1 MSPPLANISLID
13 FLLAFRS
20 SCLALKQQP
29 LGFTYFAAEPKPST
43 TRPCFF
49 PFETANMN
57 LYLDQAGF
65 YRGLHKR
72 WDIMDVEFLHYL
84 RPVFLYRSGAYDQPL
99 RRLSRG
105 LPLAEMLEDFLLTV
119 AQETKQWI
127 TLRVGTEQPLND
139 QRHDTRAQVSLPP
152 RDRA

>member
-72 WDIMDVEFLHYL
+72 WDIVDAELVHYV
-84 RPVFLYRSGAYDQPL
+84 RYVVLYCSGAY
-99 RRLSRG
+99 
-105 LPLAEMLEDFLLTV
+105 
-119 AQETKQWI
+119 
-127 TLRVGTEQPLND
+127 TEYF
-139 QRHDTRAQVSLPP
+139 R
-152 RDRA
+152 